1 MIALMRDRT
10 ALTGAMTALVR
21 DRAAPMRATAALAR
35 ATTAP
40 TRAIAAPAFW
50 GVGTGPEVMDDLG
63 LHRVEI
69 TVDGR
74 RLRVRH
80 LEALDG
86 TPILD
91 VKPVLSEDVS
101 QR

>member
-1 MIALMRDRT
+1 
-10 ALTGAMTALVR
+10 
-21 DRAAPMRATAALAR
+21 
-35 ATTAP
+35 
-40 TRAIAAPAFW
+40 
-50 GVGTGPEVMDDLG
+50 MDDLG